1 MCGRAREAVHAGH
14 RQVEQ
19 DESRAQPPGLDDRLL
34 AVGRLADD
42 VEAVLLEQR
51 GQSLAREW
59 VIVSDQDAL
68 HVPLIGSMPP
78 AD

>member
-1 MCGRAREAVHAGH
+1 MRQGGEAVHAGH
-14 RQVEQ
+14 RQIEQ
-19 DESRAQPPGLDDRLL
+19 HEAWAEPPGLDDRLL

-42 VEAVLLEQR
+42 VEAVLPEER
-51 GQSLAREW
+51 GQRLARER

-68 HVPLIGSMPP
+68 HTALIGSTRP

>member
-1 MCGRAREAVHAGH
+1 MCGRAREPVHARH

-19 DESRAQPPGLDDRLL
+19 DEPRAKPAGLDDRLL
-34 AVGRLADD
+34 AVGRVADD

-51 GQSLAREW
+51 GQRLAREG
-59 VIVSDQDAL
+59 VIVRDQDAL
-68 HVPLIGSMPP
+68 HIPLIGSLPP